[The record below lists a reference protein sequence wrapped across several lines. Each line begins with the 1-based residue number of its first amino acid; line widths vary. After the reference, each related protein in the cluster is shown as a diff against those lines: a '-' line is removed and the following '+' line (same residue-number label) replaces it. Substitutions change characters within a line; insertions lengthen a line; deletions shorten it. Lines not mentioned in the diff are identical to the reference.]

1 MRWWPLIATEDRGG
15 SRGAEPRHR
24 ATPNPGERSSYA
36 ASDRRSSPR
45 AAALSDPLRS
55 PTNRQPRFPSPCVQ
69 LKQLNNAGA
78 RFSLLALSRPS
89 RNPQPPSCGTASS
102 MQHCDAH
109 HSYSYCGYISGIFCF
124 SSAPPAAR
132 LP

>member
-45 AAALSDPLRS
+45 AAALSDPS
-55 PTNRQPRFPSPCVQ
+55 
-69 LKQLNNAGA
+69 
-78 RFSLLALSRPS
+78 
-89 RNPQPPSCGTASS
+89 PQPYEPSTTIPFS
-102 MQHCDAH
+102 MRATE
-109 HSYSYCGYISGIFCF
+109 
-124 SSAPPAAR
+124 ATE
-132 LP
+132 